1 MLYEIGLML
10 ILLSSAFVGGS
21 PLVPF
26 AIAMTGV
33 VLMRVGKKPED
44 NHEAD

>member
-1 MLYEIGLML
+1 MLYGIGLML

-21 PLVPF
+21 PLVPC

-33 VLMRVGKKPED
+33 VLMCVGKKPED